1 MEEPNGLWLWLWLW
15 LWQQQLA
22 IGNWHLFAVV
32 CPLPILYMPP
42 SVSPFACASGSGSGS
57 ALSVYAFLV
66 SFAFASHYNCK
77 QLKSI
82 YANFQ
87 DMQTANGQPHRNR
100 NHATP
105 SWAPAPNCLLP
116 AACSRAPYASPYMV
130 PARSQCSAYAAQ
142 WADDREDRERERVP

>member
-42 SVSPFACASGSGSGS
+42 SVSPFACASGSGS

-116 AACSRAPYASPYMV
+116 AASSRAPYASPYMV

-142 WADDREDRERERVP
+142 WADGKEDRERERVP